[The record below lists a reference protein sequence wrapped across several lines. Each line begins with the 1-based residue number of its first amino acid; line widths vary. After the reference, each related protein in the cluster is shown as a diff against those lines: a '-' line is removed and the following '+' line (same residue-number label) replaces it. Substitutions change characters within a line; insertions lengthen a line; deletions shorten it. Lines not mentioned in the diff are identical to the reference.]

1 VARRAGGARHH
12 HIVRRPPVTER
23 SDTPEPHRNRAEWAA
38 EFPEAARALARL
50 ASAADPEA
58 MNEWRQKY
66 PDASKAWGRMVLSS
80 PDVVRKMRMT
90 DPDWEPP
97 YS

>member
-1 VARRAGGARHH
+1 
-12 HIVRRPPVTER
+12 VTEKR
-23 SDTPEPHRNRAEWAA
+23 DLPERLRTRADWAA
-38 EFPEAARALARL
+38 RFPEAARALARL

-58 MNEWRQKY
+58 MNEWRHRY

-90 DPDWEPP
+90 EPDWEPP
-97 YS
+97 DRW